1 MRRVALVAL
10 LASAA
15 VVAGEGE
22 EYRAVTEL
30 TGTNFGQL
38 VQPDEYWCDR
48 HPCERAPVAERACW
62 RRRTGW

>member
-48 HPCERAPVAERACW
+48 RPLRAST
-62 RRRTGW
+62 RR